1 AERITTKERRI
12 AKAVFS
18 LTVALHETV
27 CSLTSGWEGIR
38 ILSQFQAI
46 CKLVQLPWY
55 SPQLLCLMDNFG
67 SLGGFEY
74 GLRFFNLE
82 QDLRLQSE

>member
-1 AERITTKERRI
+1 MALLRDKAEGQKSINPPGPSIGQEVWICGQRDRAERITTKERRI

-46 CKLVQLPWY
+46 CKFL
-55 SPQLLCLMDNFG
+55 
-67 SLGGFEY
+67 
-74 GLRFFNLE
+74 
-82 QDLRLQSE
+82 